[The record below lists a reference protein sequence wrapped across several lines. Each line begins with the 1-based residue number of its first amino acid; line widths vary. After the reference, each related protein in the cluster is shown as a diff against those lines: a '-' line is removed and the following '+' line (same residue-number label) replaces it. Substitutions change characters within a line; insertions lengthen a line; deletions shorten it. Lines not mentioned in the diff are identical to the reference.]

1 MTLDIDELA
10 QDFEAETTLGNIRF
24 HDGVSQPRSA
34 GRATPPS
41 SWSAVIAAIAAST
54 DG

>member
-34 GRATPPS
+34 GRAPPS
-41 SWSAVIAAIAAST
+41 SSSAVIAAIAAST